1 MHFCAKQAAVKV
13 SNMDYG
19 PNEGINL
26 KKSKLFGPN
35 VAEKKML
42 FGFGQNPHSKIGS
55 INKAGCFDI
64 ETCSLFA

>member
-19 PNEGINL
+19 PNEGIHL

-35 VAEKKML
+35 VAEKKNASAEKSIL
-42 FGFGQNPHSKIGS
+42 GLGKILTQKLGR
-55 INKAGCFDI
+55 
-64 ETCSLFA
+64 

>member
-19 PNEGINL
+19 PNEGIDL

-42 FGFGQNPHSKIGS
+42 RP
-55 INKAGCFDI
+55 
-64 ETCSLFA
+64 